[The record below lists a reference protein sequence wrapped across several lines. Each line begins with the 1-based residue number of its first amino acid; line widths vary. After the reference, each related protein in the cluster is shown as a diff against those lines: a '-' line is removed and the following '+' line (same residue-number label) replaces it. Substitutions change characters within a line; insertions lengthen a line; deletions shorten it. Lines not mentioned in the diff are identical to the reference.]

1 MQIIPRFL
9 FLQLL
14 IAGSAL
20 ASPGEFISEEGEYRL
35 GESVLIPLRV
45 ESAVDTRIEG
55 VLQMDRNG
63 IVEVL
68 REPEFLIGHEIG
80 FARIRTLAAG
90 EVTLQSGDSK
100 MRIRVSNERPLSLVR
115 QMRPRFTSPAENSTA
130 WGTVAI
136 GAEMWV
142 GAPGVNRSLTPEAR
156 LILPDGRK
164 LPADEAFPPVDGPFW
179 RFVFLLDTTTL
190 PPGECVLAITAK
202 PPIEGAGN
210 DEILRSESHT
220 LRILPPPGDDDIVFS
235 GECED
240 ALDTPRTERM
250 GAEPPGVVMAP
261 DASGYRAVALRR
273 RRPAWVIQP
282 EITEPGRYQLMIR
295 ARGTLAGAAYPS
307 LGIVLGENASDSVS
321 VRLASADWHNVP
333 VGRPIKLDAGPQWI
347 GVTLAN
353 EFNYRNQIQRVA
365 EIDRY
370 ELRRVPDSAGEGE
383 SGMMMA
389 GGMMMAPGKPGNE
402 DAEKNRAD
410 RLRVA
415 FASLVDGDSIRSR
428 TTLNAT
434 LRSPSLRNERDYGRI
449 RSDLWI
455 NGRVV
460 ASAHGQNPSFTVH
473 PHNFQPGENTIQ
485 VHSISPC
492 GNQALSLSQ
501 TLHAD
506 APGHPA
512 SLLETTFNSDRYDLQ
527 RGTWRDVDRTT
538 IRDDHALAG
547 EGAPPRAHLL
557 KKGKSA
563 RFEISRSLQA
573 KRRISV
579 HARAIPDA
587 EPGIIA
593 VTLHQP
599 EARPRAKREIEIARI
614 TTESAWTWHPLN
626 TIDLAN
632 GRKWLTFDLIEGEA
646 ALGGCSIDTEVFVDV
661 SPPTVEILYPK
672 PNAPLSTDGDAIV
685 IRAFDDLALSR
696 FELFIDGEKSSIPY
710 PAGNGT
716 GPAVLSI
723 PGTLLEAGTRRIEV
737 AAIDESGKATRSA
750 PVRVEVRKESGSELS
765 LPYPRAVRLA
775 KNLGLGLDPRTL
787 AAILTNGETAWL
799 EQQLG
804 TTHIEDPYLDAIT
817 ETWFRGTSDYNIRGR
832 VAADLLATRF
842 PVRARFAMFAQN
854 HFSTWISKTG
864 ADAKWREHQ
873 AFRDVGP
880 ARFQDLLLTSATS
893 PAMMVYLDQQNSFG
907 RQLNENYARE
917 LMELHTVGVHAG
929 YTQDDVIH
937 LAKLL
942 SGWGAQREST
952 MDGTSIGY
960 EYRYSPYLAEP
971 GPLEVFGISIPASD
985 TPDTADDRVRLA
997 IEMLAA
1003 RPQTARFIAEKM
1015 VAHYLGLPAHE
1026 PTVASLESEFLQGGG
1041 NLRRMLTLLATSP
1054 QMMAVDREE
1063 KILPPVEFAVA
1074 TQRAAGAFHPWS
1086 VIDLADRSGRNLF
1099 DRASPDGFPE
1109 GNDEYADSNYQLQKW
1124 RFCKQIEWQLR
1135 GGIPASAFHPD
1146 ALADETRRDALI
1158 DLAYASRNGA
1168 PPSPTSRAALHQILA
1183 QEITDENQRRNLFT
1197 SFLHMTPEFQSR

>member
-1 MQIIPRFL
+1 
-9 FLQLL
+9 
-14 IAGSAL
+14 
-20 ASPGEFISEEGEYRL
+20 
-35 GESVLIPLRV
+35 
-45 ESAVDTRIEG
+45 
-55 VLQMDRNG
+55 
-63 IVEVL
+63 
-68 REPEFLIGHEIG
+68 
-80 FARIRTLAAG
+80 
-90 EVTLQSGDSK
+90 
-100 MRIRVSNERPLSLVR
+100 
-115 QMRPRFTSPAENSTA
+115 
-130 WGTVAI
+130 
-136 GAEMWV
+136 
-142 GAPGVNRSLTPEAR
+142 
-156 LILPDGRK
+156 
-164 LPADEAFPPVDGPFW
+164 
-179 RFVFLLDTTTL
+179 
-190 PPGECVLAITAK
+190 
-202 PPIEGAGN
+202 
-210 DEILRSESHT
+210 
-220 LRILPPPGDDDIVFS
+220 
-235 GECED
+235 
-240 ALDTPRTERM
+240 
-250 GAEPPGVVMAP
+250 
-261 DASGYRAVALRR
+261 
-273 RRPAWVIQP
+273 
-282 EITEPGRYQLMIR
+282 
-295 ARGTLAGAAYPS
+295 
-307 LGIVLGENASDSVS
+307 
-321 VRLASADWHNVP
+321 
-333 VGRPIKLDAGPQWI
+333 
-347 GVTLAN
+347 
-353 EFNYRNQIQRVA
+353 
-365 EIDRY
+365 
-370 ELRRVPDSAGEGE
+370 
-383 SGMMMA
+383 MMMA
-389 GGMMMAPGKPGNE
+389 GGMMMAPEKSGGE
-402 DAEKNRAD
+402 DAEKTRAD

-415 FASLVDGDSIRSR
+415 FTSIVDGDSIRSR
-428 TTLNAT
+428 TTFNAT

-460 ASAHGQNPSFTVH
+460 ASAHGQNPSFTVN
-473 PHNFQPGENTIQ
+473 PHDFKPEENTIQ
-485 VHSISPC
+485 IHSVSPC

-506 APGHPA
+506 APSHPA
-512 SLLETTFNSDRYDLQ
+512 STLEKT
-527 RGTWRDVDRTT
+527 
-538 IRDDHALAG
+538 
-547 EGAPPRAHLL
+547 
-557 KKGKSA
+557 
-563 RFEISRSLQA
+563 
-573 KRRISV
+573 
-579 HARAIPDA
+579 
-587 EPGIIA
+587 
-593 VTLHQP
+593 
-599 EARPRAKREIEIARI
+599 
-614 TTESAWTWHPLN
+614 
-626 TIDLAN
+626 
-632 GRKWLTFDLIEGEA
+632 
-646 ALGGCSIDTEVFVDV
+646 IDTEVFVDAA
-661 SPPTVEILYPK
+661 PPTVEILYPK
-672 PNAPLSTDGDAIV
+672 TNAPLSTDGDAIV

-696 FELFIDGEKSSIPY
+696 FELFIDGEKCPLPY
-710 PAGNGT
+710 PTGNGT
-716 GPAVLSI
+716 GPDVLSI

-737 AAIDESGKATRSA
+737 AAIDESGKTTRSA

-787 AAILTNGETAWL
+787 AAILTNGESAWL

-817 ETWFRGTSDYNIRGR
+817 ETWFRDTSDYNIRGR
-832 VAADLLATRF
+832 VTADLLATRF

-971 GPLEVFGISIPASD
+971 GPLEVFGLSIPASD

-1026 PTVASLESEFLQGGG
+1026 PTVAALESEFLQGGG
-1041 NLRRMLTLLATSP
+1041 NLRRMLILLATSP
-1054 QMMAVDREE
+1054 QMMAADREE

-1074 TQRAAGAFHPWS
+1074 TQRSAGAFHPWS

-1135 GGIPASAFHPD
+1135 GGIPATAFHPD

-1168 PPSPTSRAALHQILA
+1168 PPSLTSRAALHQILA
-1183 QEITDENQRRNLFT
+1183 QEIADENQRRNLFT